1 MSKDKNNLEQQI
13 VEDFEKIRPAIT
25 RLLQTQLDNENIS
38 LRYGRTSSSDNNDI
52 VINPSILVKALSE
65 SKLNKEEVL
74 IGTVVH
80 EAIHSTQNYLFD
92 QQQLTERFGEDLS
105 DVGDL
110 EDVLEYLAG
119 PFGKYIFEILIHSI
133 EERIFVKEYDGLT
146 SILKDVYEE
155 SFHQIKNLNPFN
167 QFLSLLFHSI
177 TSYISLKY
185 DGYKKPVVKSLN
197 ESLQLLKPLNYSE
210 VNVSEVVEVTIQIID
225 ICRRFN
231 ILPDIE
237 KYNLGEQREILENF
251 EDSVV
256 DGMSKTLIPS
266 SNNITTGNTL
276 QKFLGQDSKNPN
288 EEKINQMDDHISKI
302 GASSTIY
309 LPSGDVSKIIETKL
323 PDKFKYL
330 SDKGNKTFES
340 LLSDWNLPIYK
351 VTNKIKP
358 YFIHNQKRQRI
369 SGFDQGDLSPH
380 VPTMLASG
388 RYERMFEQ
396 KQRLSNKSYAISLLI
411 DGSGSMLE
419 KNRNELYPWSLTS
432 ALLGASYLSQICY
445 ELDMDFEMAIFNRGF
460 VSGFSENEDT
470 YIKRK
475 YSVSSMLNS
484 TYGSAAQEIYNTAN
498 HYFLKEFKDSW
509 KENYKQFI
517 GLIEFS
523 RHLRNSIN
531 DIEDKDF
538 YPPISMFEKGTN
550 IDEINIIHASK
561 RLLSHPSN
569 TKLLVVL
576 SDGMTRGSVEN
587 LKSSIKF
594 ATKQGIEVI
603 GIGIGNRGSWKEYQ
617 NNVQV
622 EHPEQLIHSIVNI
635 TKDIL
640 IKNAKK
646 TIGVA

>member
-80 EAIHSTQNYLFD
+80 EAIHSTQNYSFD
-92 QQQLTERFGEDLS
+92 QQQLTEKFGEDLS

-185 DGYKKPVVKSLN
+185 DSYKKPVVKSLN

-460 VSGFSENEDT
+460 VSDFSENEDT

-498 HYFLKEFKDSW
+498 HYF
-509 KENYKQFI
+509 
-517 GLIEFS
+517 
-523 RHLRNSIN
+523 
-531 DIEDKDF
+531 
-538 YPPISMFEKGTN
+538 
-550 IDEINIIHASK
+550 
-561 RLLSHPSN
+561 
-569 TKLLVVL
+569 
-576 SDGMTRGSVEN
+576 
-587 LKSSIKF
+587 
-594 ATKQGIEVI
+594 
-603 GIGIGNRGSWKEYQ
+603 
-617 NNVQV
+617 
-622 EHPEQLIHSIVNI
+622 
-635 TKDIL
+635 
-640 IKNAKK
+640 
-646 TIGVA
+646 

>member
-65 SKLNKEEVL
+65 SKLDKEEVL

-80 EAIHSTQNYLFD
+80 EAIHSTQNYSFD

-185 DGYKKPVVKSLN
+185 DSYKKPVVKSLN

-251 EDSVV
+251 EDSNFIEILR
-256 DGMSKTLIPS
+256 SNLILYFADPKS
-266 SNNITTGNTL
+266 I
-276 QKFLGQDSKNPN
+276 D
-288 EEKINQMDDHISKI
+288 
-302 GASSTIY
+302 
-309 LPSGDVSKIIETKL
+309 
-323 PDKFKYL
+323 
-330 SDKGNKTFES
+330 
-340 LLSDWNLPIYK
+340 
-351 VTNKIKP
+351 KIKLSLFFTGLK
-358 YFIHNQKRQRI
+358 YGIRI
-369 SGFDQGDLSPH
+369 
-380 VPTMLASG
+380 
-388 RYERMFEQ
+388 
-396 KQRLSNKSYAISLLI
+396 
-411 DGSGSMLE
+411 
-419 KNRNELYPWSLTS
+419 
-432 ALLGASYLSQICY
+432 
-445 ELDMDFEMAIFNRGF
+445 
-460 VSGFSENEDT
+460 
-470 YIKRK
+470 
-475 YSVSSMLNS
+475 
-484 TYGSAAQEIYNTAN
+484 
-498 HYFLKEFKDSW
+498 
-509 KENYKQFI
+509 
-517 GLIEFS
+517 
-523 RHLRNSIN
+523 
-531 DIEDKDF
+531 
-538 YPPISMFEKGTN
+538 
-550 IDEINIIHASK
+550 
-561 RLLSHPSN
+561 
-569 TKLLVVL
+569 
-576 SDGMTRGSVEN
+576 
-587 LKSSIKF
+587 
-594 ATKQGIEVI
+594 
-603 GIGIGNRGSWKEYQ
+603 
-617 NNVQV
+617 
-622 EHPEQLIHSIVNI
+622 
-635 TKDIL
+635 
-640 IKNAKK
+640 
-646 TIGVA
+646 